1 MSSGS
6 DSAARNVSVTV
17 NGVDRTVAAGSS
29 IRDLLE
35 GLGFAGRPL
44 AVEVD
49 GQVVSRTAFGDLA
62 LAGGERVE
70 IVTFV
75 GGG

>member
-1 MSSGS
+1 MSGG
-6 DSAARNVSVTV
+6 AGETPVITV
-17 NGVDRTVAAGSS
+17 NGQPQPLPREGSLAV
-29 IRDLLE
+29 LLE
-35 GLGFAGRPL
+35 EVGFAGRPL

-49 GQVVSRTAFGDLA
+49 GEVVPRSRLA
-62 LAGGERVE
+62 EIRLCGGERIE